1 MAWRQ
6 YWSKEVVPFM
16 AIVVA
21 ECVFVWQNT
30 LFKAASSKG
39 LSYYVYVVY
48 SFAIA
53 TILLLPSAFLS
64 YRHRFLFLFLFLRLR
79 FNIFTKI
86 PQILGNKGLGYG
98 SPTLASVMS
107 NLSPAFIFILAI
119 IFRME
124 KLSPKSKSSNAK
136 IVGTLVSI
144 TGALIVVLYSGPPLV
159 SPSSSPSDAAK
170 QAPVFLRADSEWV
183 LSGVL
188 LAGCWFFFS
197 VWYIL
202 LAHIV
207 RKYPSEI
214 VVVFLYNLSLTAI
227 FAPIGFIL
235 ESNLKKWKLKAD
247 STLLVVLY
255 AGIFGSTVGT
265 AIHTWGLHVK
275 GPVYVS
281 LFKPLS
287 IPVATLMGFIFLG
300 DTLYLGCVVGS
311 VVISVGFYFVMWGKA
326 KEEKVE
332 DYLAISSLE
341 ALSPEITPLSR

>member
-1 MAWRQ
+1 
-6 YWSKEVVPFM
+6 M

-21 ECVFVWQNT
+21 ECVFVWQST

-39 LSYYVYVVY
+39 LSYYVYVAY

-64 YRHRFLFLFLFLRLR
+64 YSRKTMLPPPETYVLCKIIALGGIGFLA
-79 FNIFTKI
+79 
-86 PQILGNKGLGYG
+86 QILGNKGLGYG

-144 TGALIVVLYSGPPLV
+144 AGALTVVLYSGPPLI

-170 QAPVFLRADSEWV
+170 QAPIFLRADSDWV

-188 LAGCWFFFS
+188 LAGCWFLFS

-207 RKYPSEI
+207 KKYPSEI

-227 FAPIGFIL
+227 SAPIGFIL
-235 ESNLKKWKLKAD
+235 ESNLKKWKLEANI
-247 STLLVVLY
+247 TLLAVLY

-287 IPVATLMGFIFLG
+287 IPIATLMGFIFLG

-311 VVISVGFYFVMWGKA
+311 VVISVGFYAVMWGKA

-332 DYLAISSLE
+332 DYFAISSLE
-341 ALSPEITPLSR
+341 ASSPEITPLL